1 MAAFAVV
8 FLLGFWLLRAQSSVL
23 MAERE
28 QQPVRAMALA
38 IGVEPASALAL
49 RAASPDVD
57 LATFEQAL
65 RRFAEL
71 SAQWCEERAAIA
83 IAGDEA
89 TARTGAQEEG
99 GPKAA
104 FARRRGEPAALPGV
118 AKGAFRV
125 FEQGYYT
132 PAYAYFYAEA
142 EKKDFDVECWVEV
155 EQAA

>member
-1 MAAFAVV
+1 MSAPGAGNRPAGSWPVLAAFAVV

-71 SAQWCEERAAIA
+71 SAQWCEELAAIA

-89 TARTGAQEEG
+89 TARTWAQEEG

-118 AKGAFRV
+118 AFAQKKQMFAMRPSGAWR
-125 FEQGYYT
+125 
-132 PAYAYFYAEA
+132 
-142 EKKDFDVECWVEV
+142 
-155 EQAA
+155 